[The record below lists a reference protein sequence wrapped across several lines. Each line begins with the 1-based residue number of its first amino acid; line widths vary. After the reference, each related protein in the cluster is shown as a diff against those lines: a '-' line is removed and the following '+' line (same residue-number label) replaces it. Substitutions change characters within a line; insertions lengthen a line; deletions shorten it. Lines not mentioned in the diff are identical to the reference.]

1 MAHCISKACMIVWTN
16 FSLRKSL
23 ALFWV
28 LSVLTYNLIPC
39 DMPSARAKSCVSRK
53 SFHPACIMCVCVFVH
68 AHVPSLFRAHMFP
81 VPDNPATN
89 PSRKP
94 PRACLCVLFA
104 VALPFIFLINIIPW
118 NVENVLKIHLLLLFF
133 CLKTMEKN
141 KLLGGLMHRA
151 SISQTPSHISE
162 KGGSYR
168 TSSSSSSQM
177 PSFANFI

>member
-28 LSVLTYNLIPC
+28 LSILTYNLIPC

-68 AHVPSLFRAHMFP
+68 AHVPSLFRAH
-81 VPDNPATN
+81 VSCSRQ
-89 PSRKP
+89 PSHKPLQKP
-94 PRACLCVLFA
+94 PRACLCVLLA

-162 KGGSYR
+162 KGGSYH
-168 TSSSSSSQM
+168 TSSSSSQM
-177 PSFANFI
+177 RSFANFI